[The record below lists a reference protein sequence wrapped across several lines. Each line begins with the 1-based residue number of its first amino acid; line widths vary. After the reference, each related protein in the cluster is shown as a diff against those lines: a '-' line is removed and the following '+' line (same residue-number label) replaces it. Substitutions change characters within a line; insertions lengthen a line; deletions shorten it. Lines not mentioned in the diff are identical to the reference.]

1 VADALRAGLTDF
13 TRTRSITI
21 VAAGKAAWPMAAA
34 FTRHALVTVRGGL
47 VAGPRPRSEAGGQ
60 RLPANVEWFDGGH
73 PFPNEASD
81 RAGRRALALAAG
93 DERSTLVVLLSG
105 GASAMLATPA
115 DGITLDDKV
124 RTARCLMKAGISIDA
139 LNCVR
144 KHLSAIKGG
153 QLAASAMDSL
163 TLAIS
168 DVHGPVA
175 DDPSVIGSGPTV
187 ADPTTYGEALAI
199 LQAVD
204 SDAAADVP
212 RAVLRRLER
221 GGRGD
226 VPETPKPG
234 DVRLMRSRYH
244 VIANRLTAMEG
255 AAVAARAL
263 GYRVHVLPDATAG
276 EARLSGER
284 FARSAAVLAKEW
296 GAPLCVIASGE
307 PTVRVHGRGQGG
319 RNQEFAL
326 GMAMALAEDRSER
339 PLVAASAGTDG
350 IDGPTDAAGAFSDSD
365 TLARARMAGLDP
377 DDALARN
384 DTYPLFQALG
394 DLIQWGPT
402 GTNVG
407 DIHVVLTPL
416 TRDPSRVTSPPS
428 L

>member
-1 VADALRAGLTDF
+1 
-13 TRTRSITI
+13 
-21 VAAGKAAWPMAAA
+21 MAAA
-34 FTRHALVTVRGGL
+34 FTRHTPAAVRGALV
-47 VAGPRPRSEAGGQ
+47 AAPRLSGDQDGEG
-60 RLPANVEWFDGGH
+60 LPANVERFDGGH
-73 PFPNEASD
+73 PFPNGASD
-81 RAGRRALALAAG
+81 RAGRRALALAG
-93 DERSTLVVLLSG
+93 EDKRSTLVVLLSG
-105 GASAMLATPA
+105 GASAMLAMPA

-124 RTARCLMKAGISIDA
+124 RTARCLMKAGTPIDA

-153 QLAASAMDSL
+153 QLAASAADSL

-199 LQAVD
+199 LQALD
-204 SDAAADVP
+204 SDAAADIP

-221 GGRGD
+221 GARGD
-226 VPETPKPG
+226 LPETPKPG
-234 DVRLMRSRYH
+234 DVRLLRSRYH
-244 VIANRLTAMEG
+244 VIGNRLTAMEG
-255 AAVAARAL
+255 AAAAARAL
-263 GYRVHVLPDATAG
+263 GYRVHLMQDATAG

-284 FARSAAVLAKEW
+284 FARRAAVLAKEC

-307 PTVRVHGRGQGG
+307 PTVRVQGRGRGG

-326 GMAMALAEDRSER
+326 GMAIALAENAGDR

-350 IDGPTDAAGAFSDSD
+350 IDGPTDAAGAFSDPG
-365 TLARARMAGLDP
+365 TLRRARTAGFDP

-394 DLIQWGPT
+394 DLIHWGPT

-407 DIHVVLTPL
+407 DIHVALSSSVI
-416 TRDPSRVTSPPS
+416 SPQSP
-428 L
+428 